1 MYIQKKIIILI
12 KIALFKPWQRIR
24 SSQQLWRS
32 NRIRYRTRKST

>member
-1 MYIQKKIIILI
+1 MYIQKKNHYPHQDC
-12 KIALFKPWQRIR
+12 FKPWQHIR